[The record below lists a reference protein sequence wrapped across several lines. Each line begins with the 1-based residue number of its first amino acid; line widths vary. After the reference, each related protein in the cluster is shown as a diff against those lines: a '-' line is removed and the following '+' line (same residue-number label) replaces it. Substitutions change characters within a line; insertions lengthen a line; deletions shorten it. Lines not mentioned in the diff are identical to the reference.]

1 MADPLELPRPPSFG
15 APGGIPIRRT
25 QPELPRVQ
33 EPEYA
38 FREMTQNQQPM
49 QMPDIVRVRY
59 GAGDK
64 QIVGALLK
72 AASGQ
77 ESGLTGV
84 SSTYAAKLLQSW
96 GMPTDANAWSGPDW
110 DAAIKANAGMTNPMQ
125 MLLGEY

>member
-1 MADPLELPRPPSFG
+1 VGNL
-15 APGGIPIRRT
+15 PIRRT
-25 QPELPRVQ
+25 QPQLPKVE
-33 EPEYA
+33 EPQYA
-38 FREMTQNQQPM
+38 FRDMQQNQQPM

-84 SSTYAAKLLQSW
+84 SSTYAAKMLQSF
-96 GMPTDANAWSGPDW
+96 GYPTTADAWTGPEW
-110 DAAIKANAGMTNPMQ
+110 DAAIKGNAGMTNPLQ